1 MAYLEANWGLPEINK
16 VPTNGENLSG
26 RLKNMQG
33 VIIFH
38 VPSWINGDEN
48 GNGGATGHVTLWN
61 GMIGECSDT
70 CYFGYD
76 GLESIS
82 LWILKD

>member
-48 GNGGATGHVTLWN
+48 GNGGAIN
-61 GMIGECSDT
+61 NNI
-70 CYFGYD
+70 
-76 GLESIS
+76 
-82 LWILKD
+82 